1 MDQYTKEVV
10 ELLQDVEKA
19 AFVPPSQPEK
29 VEAVVSKMTALYKRA
44 NDLQEADGYDGSP
57 SAVMGPRVCM
67 LTLARLQRCLL
78 AYLRCRMERIE
89 QVRWDLAGAMDDA
102 SKAHLSR
109 HELSYSER
117 FNELLAE
124 FQMAYDLDLT
134 RDYQPPEDL
143 YVRVNVLQDIGQF
156 IGPESGQP
164 LELKRGDHTL
174 LRRGDIEH
182 LIRQG
187 LLEHSR

>member
-1 MDQYTKEVV
+1 MHLLTLVLRDAASRRMDQYTKEVV

-117 FNELLAE
+117 CEPRAPRAPAPFPRE
-124 FQMAYDLDLT
+124 
-134 RDYQPPEDL
+134 PPRTAGPPPPVDTSP
-143 YVRVNVLQDIGQF
+143 RVVAGSTSYS
-156 IGPESGQP
+156 PS
-164 LELKRGDHTL
+164 
-174 LRRGDIEH
+174 
-182 LIRQG
+182 
-187 LLEHSR
+187 SRWRTTST